1 MRTYRRLECL
11 ALAGAIALAAAGPS
25 LALPNLARSGDAPV
39 AVAANH
45 FVELVARKGTR
56 TYSAEE
62 EGAAAATPTTTT
74 TTTQDAARAKPD
86 PAKALDD
93 CMRTWDA
100 GTHITQAHWK
110 DICQRQANER
120 GE

>member
-1 MRTYRRLECL
+1 MRTHRRLECL

-25 LALPNLARSGDAPV
+25 LALPGLARSGDAPI
-39 AVAANH
+39 AAAANH
-45 FVELVARKGTR
+45 YVELVARKGTR
-56 TYSAEE
+56 AYSAEGE
-62 EGAAAATPTTTT
+62 AADPTAHAAATDETTP
-74 TTTQDAARAKPD
+74 AKPD

-120 GE
+120 GQ